1 MLWWIIG
8 GWLASGAVFPVLWLL
23 SMASRG
29 IFARDLGA
37 EQRQVAIESDNAAT
51 PASAPRSAYGIR
63 RLASSLAMRAFRLPG
78 HSPYGMRV
86 TPNRSHVGQYVLSGL
101 TTLGALILLFVISFD
116 NSSVTIRD
124 LPSAAAVAHAPV
136 APAAVVETRLLHS
149 QASAALSAIAPFS
162 ATPAPSDTDTV
173 DGEAS
178 RGSLR
183 QTPSFGDA
191 EHLALIDSQTG
202 NVGEHASDDASSP
215 TAIAPPQAPAAEAVL
230 TAPVFSSV
238 RGAERGPGYRRA
250 HGPSVRSYGTTPLS
264 HGTWLFPPAPNAG
277 ANS

>member
-8 GWLASGAVFPVLWLL
+8 VWLASGAVIPVLWLL
-23 SMASRG
+23 SIASHG
-29 IFARDLGA
+29 VFARDLRA
-37 EQRQVAIESDNAAT
+37 EQRQVSVGSDDVAA
-51 PASAPRSAYGIR
+51 PASAPGLHTAASPR
-63 RLASSLAMRAFRLPG
+63 RLRCGRSSSQG
-78 HSPYGMRV
+78 TSPDGMRV

-101 TTLGALILLFVISFD
+101 TILGALILLFVSSFSD
-116 NSSVTIRD
+116 SSVTIGD
-124 LPSAAAVAHAPV
+124 LPSAAAVAHAPG
-136 APAAVVETRLLHS
+136 APAAVVATRPLQS
-149 QASAALSAIAPFS
+149 QASAALSAVAQLS

-173 DGEAS
+173 DEEAS

-183 QTPSFGDA
+183 QTPSLGDA
-191 EHLALIDSQTG
+191 EHLALIEARTG

-215 TAIAPPQAPAAEAVL
+215 TAVAPPQAPAAEAVL
-230 TAPVFSSV
+230 TAPVFPSV

-250 HGPSVRSYGTTPLS
+250 HGRSVRSYGTTPPS